1 MSIDIQGSSSHKKT
15 LLIRQ
20 VIDYMM
26 KALNLK
32 NIFIDVEISN
42 LFQNEKAYGFCL
54 SYTPTEFLIELDQSL
69 PLYELIETICHEMIH
84 VKQYATGELVEKG
97 KQILYRNCL
106 YDDSTDDSS
115 PWEKEAYEKELY
127 YVDAFLYDSELFWN

>member
-115 PWEKEAYEKELY
+115 PWEKEAYEKEIIFA
-127 YVDAFLYDSELFWN
+127 DKFINTFSIMR

>member
-32 NIFIDVEISN
+32 DILIDVEISN

-54 SYTPTEFLIELDQSL
+54 SYTPTDFLIELDQSL
-69 PLYELIETICHEMIH
+69 RSYELIETICHEMIH

-97 KQILYRNCL
+97 EKILYRNCL
-106 YDDSTDDSS
+106 YESSDDSS
-115 PWEKEAYEKELY
+115 PWEKEAYEKEMY
-127 YVDAFLYDSELFWN
+127 YVDAFIWDSDIVC

>member
-84 VKQYATGELVEKG
+84 IKQYATGELVEKG
-97 KQILYRNCL
+97 EKILYRNCL
-106 YDDSTDDSS
+106 YESSDDSS
-115 PWEKEAYEKELY
+115 PWEKEAYEKEMY
-127 YVDAFLYDSELFWN
+127 YVDAFIWDSGIVC

>member
-1 MSIDIQGSSSHKKT
+1 MSIDIQVSSSSKKT
-15 LLIRQ
+15 IFIRQ
-20 VIDYMM
+20 VIEYMM

-42 LFQNEKAYGFCL
+42 LFKNENAFGFCL
-54 SYTPTEFLIELDQSL
+54 SHSPTEFLIELDHQLESF
-69 PLYELIETICHEMIH
+69 ELIETICHEMIH

-97 KQILYRNCL
+97 EQILYRNRL
-106 YDDSTDDSS
+106 YDHDSTDDSS

-127 YVDAFLYDSELFWN
+127 YVDAFMCEHSSM

>member
-1 MSIDIQGSSSHKKT
+1 MSIDIQGTSSRKKI

-20 VIDYMM
+20 VIEYMM
-26 KALNLK
+26 KQLNLK

-42 LFQNEKAYGFCL
+42 LFQNEKAFGFCL

-69 PLYELIETICHEMIH
+69 KSCDLIETVCHEMIH

-97 KQILYRNCL
+97 EKILYRNCL
-106 YDDSTDDSS
+106 YESSDDSS
-115 PWEKEAYEKELY
+115 PWEKEAYEKEIY
-127 YVDAFLYDSELFWN
+127 YVDAFLSDDGIMW